1 MTLIKHEM
9 KQGRLALAIWTISIA
24 FLIVICVLLFPEM
37 ESQMNEVNDMFASM
51 GSFTAA
57 FGMDRLNFGTLVGF
71 YAVEGGNIMG
81 LGGAFFAS
89 LLAIMVL
96 SKEEKDH
103 TAEFLLSH
111 PVSRIQVITE
121 KLLAVLL
128 QIILLNVI
136 VWALSVASIAAIG
149 EEVPWKELN
158 LLHLSYFLMQLE
170 LAGICFGISAFIRK
184 GSAGI
189 GLGIAAIMYFLNII
203 ANITEKAE
211 FLKYITPF
219 GYTEGAD
226 IVDNGTMDKKLVL
239 IGMVYAL
246 IGIAAAYWNYNRKD
260 IH

>member
-96 SKEEKDH
+96 SK
-103 TAEFLLSH
+103 
-111 PVSRIQVITE
+111 
-121 KLLAVLL
+121 
-128 QIILLNVI
+128 
-136 VWALSVASIAAIG
+136 
-149 EEVPWKELN
+149 
-158 LLHLSYFLMQLE
+158 
-170 LAGICFGISAFIRK
+170 
-184 GSAGI
+184 
-189 GLGIAAIMYFLNII
+189 
-203 ANITEKAE
+203 
-211 FLKYITPF
+211 
-219 GYTEGAD
+219 
-226 IVDNGTMDKKLVL
+226 
-239 IGMVYAL
+239 
-246 IGIAAAYWNYNRKD
+246 
-260 IH
+260 

>member
-149 EEVPWKELN
+149 E
-158 LLHLSYFLMQLE
+158 
-170 LAGICFGISAFIRK
+170 
-184 GSAGI
+184 
-189 GLGIAAIMYFLNII
+189 
-203 ANITEKAE
+203 
-211 FLKYITPF
+211 
-219 GYTEGAD
+219 D
-226 IVDNGTMDKKLVL
+226 
-239 IGMVYAL
+239 
-246 IGIAAAYWNYNRKD
+246 
-260 IH
+260 

>member
-219 GYTEGAD
+219 GYTGGAD
-226 IVDNGTMDKKLVL
+226 IVDNGTMDTKLVL